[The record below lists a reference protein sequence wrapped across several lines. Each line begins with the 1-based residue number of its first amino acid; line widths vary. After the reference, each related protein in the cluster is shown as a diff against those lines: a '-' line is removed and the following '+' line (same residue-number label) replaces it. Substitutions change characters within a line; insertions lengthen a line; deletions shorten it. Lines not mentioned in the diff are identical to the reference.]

1 MKHILAPGKAVIDR
15 LERLGEAL
23 GYEVR
28 REHRVGHNA
37 AVDLSWTAAEFNDV
51 PLFIFEVESTPSAG
65 LANNATKV
73 FGSSLD
79 ELPRPLFFFHLVLA
93 GKPDN
98 ARIKNA
104 ERSWGQHNYRV
115 YRFHAPDDRQRLVV
129 DVLEQH
135 RRVRQAVR
143 PLSVVDALHGPGFDD
158 FSIAEAALARMEEL
172 RFVAPYLLDY
182 GTLALRDERF
192 FPLYARRLRAIDHHR
207 ATSGAARPTPARAT
221 REIEEGYLDAPGS
234 YIPGLLES
242 ALRICS
248 GDVLDSEGPDLLER
262 WATSGGPPI
271 RMIDAAFGL
280 NRDYD
285 QFVLISAPFHYVWA
299 ACALEDHP
307 ESRAWVLNDLM
318 ELVRREHDKGIHGP
332 VSWPAIIWMGHL
344 LAGRPALDC
353 PLDVESM
360 YRELQQIVDN
370 IGGIPQALL
379 LDPPPPYG
387 ELWGGDDMEWM
398 DAEETRELPAI
409 HRLREAVGARL
420 RAPDQQFGAVDDEL
434 GKVPMGSWRTCLSA
448 LLAYDAYLRPTRD
461 VLRDVYN
468 LARHPERP

>member
-1 MKHILAPGKAVIDR
+1 MKHILAAGKAVIDG
-15 LERLGEAL
+15 LERLGDAL

-28 REHRVGHNA
+28 REHRVGHSA
-37 AVDLSWTAAEFNDV
+37 AVDLSWTAAAFNDV

-93 GKPDN
+93 GNPDN
-98 ARIKNA
+98 ARIRNA
-104 ERSWGQHNYRV
+104 ERLWGQHNYRV
-115 YRFHAPDDRQRLVV
+115 YRFHAPDGRQKLVI

-135 RRVRQAVR
+135 RRVSQEVR
-143 PLSVVDALHGPGFDD
+143 PRSVVDALRGPPFGD
-158 FSIAEAALARMEEL
+158 FSIAEAALSRMEEL
-172 RFVAPYLLDY
+172 RFVAPYLFDY

-192 FPLYARRLRAIDHHR
+192 FPLYARRLRAIDHHP
-207 ATSGAARPTPARAT
+207 AQSGAMRPVLARAA
-221 REIEEGYLDAPGS
+221 REIDEGYLDAPGS
-234 YIPGLLES
+234 YIPGLLEG
-242 ALRICS
+242 ALRIYG
-248 GDVLDSEGPDLLER
+248 GDVLDSEGPELLER
-262 WATSGGPPI
+262 WATSSGPHI

-299 ACALEDHP
+299 AIALEGRP
-307 ESRAWVLNDLM
+307 ESRAWVLSDLM
-318 ELVRREHDKGIHGP
+318 ELVRREHDRGIRGP

-353 PLDVESM
+353 PLDVDSM
-360 YRELQQIVDN
+360 YSELQQIVDE

-387 ELWGGDDMEWM
+387 DLWGGGDTEWM
-398 DAEETRELPAI
+398 DAEEAGELPAI
-409 HRLREAVGARL
+409 DRLREAVEARL
-420 RAPDQQFGAVDDEL
+420 RVRDEQRGEVGEEL
-434 GKVPMGSWRTCLSA
+434 GLEVMGSWRTCLSA
-448 LLAYDAYLRPTRD
+448 LLSHNAYLRPTSE
-461 VLRDVYN
+461 VLRDVYDR
-468 LARHPERP
+468 ARPTEGS